1 MAPRRAAATA
11 TSHECRSRRRARDTR
26 STLSN
31 SAGVFRP
38 PTTLAAGLQQPEEKG
53 NDDKE
58 SRPAPR
64 AGRPRAASTHCARPR
79 VGVWSWL
86 GRLPDGAGRRGSASP
101 GRGGSRR
108 HPKAR
113 GHSRGRRAPTFPPP
127 PPPLHWRYAPVWGKS
142 RGAGGGGGDRRRPRP
157 PPTRGRAVGR
167 EAMPPRR
174 GGGTSRFGGPPRQ
187 RRRAL
192 ASSPRPRR
200 RGLSARGGRAGRGR
214 RREGRRRGGLPPL
227 PPSAAAASSLKVVC
241 PRLRG
246 AESQGTSGRHP

>member
-31 SAGVFRP
+31 SAEVFRP
-38 PTTLAAGLQQPEEKG
+38 PTTLAAGLQQPQEKG

-127 PPPLHWRYAPVWGKS
+127 PPLCTGDTRPFGARAAARAVGGGT
-142 RGAGGGGGDRRRPRP
+142 GAGHARHPRGGGRWGVRQCRHGVAGEPPVLAARPANDDARWRARRGRDGGGCRPVGAARAAAAAARGGAAAVCLPSPPRP
-157 PPTRGRAVGR
+157 P
-167 EAMPPRR
+167 
-174 GGGTSRFGGPPRQ
+174 
-187 RRRAL
+187 RRR
-192 ASSPRPRR
+192 R
-200 RGLSARGGRAGRGR
+200 
-214 RREGRRRGGLPPL
+214 
-227 PPSAAAASSLKVVC
+227 
-241 PRLRG
+241 
-246 AESQGTSGRHP
+246 